1 MDCRVDCS
9 VGRTSARLGAHRLL
23 YGTAKNAS
31 SPTIAHTSRP
41 GASVNP
47 ATGFQAAVARM
58 SMPSRSQPFHGRSL
72 SLSVRRT
79 TAELNPNCEVDRY
92 ILDPVGEVVGIELAP
107 EPIANHRAVA
117 TAGQLRYQL
126 ACDVEPLGRVSVIRF
141 DKPPIEF
148 VGVLTLGRAADG
160 GLQQVIGLEP
170 ALLDPGRCW
179 PGIKADVGGAQ
190 HLVDGNLVEA
200 DVPVCRMKR
209 KSVKHHVLA
218 AGVLRA
224 HGHRR
229 HPRLR
234 QPTRRASCLR
244 RDPRD
249 RCSPHGTA

>member
-1 MDCRVDCS
+1 M
-9 VGRTSARLGAHRLL
+9 
-23 YGTAKNAS
+23 
-31 SPTIAHTSRP
+31 
-41 GASVNP
+41 
-47 ATGFQAAVARM
+47 
-58 SMPSRSQPFHGRSL
+58 
-72 SLSVRRT
+72 
-79 TAELNPNCEVDRY
+79 NPNCEVDRY
-92 ILDPVGEVVGIELAP
+92 ILDPVGEVVAIELAP

-148 VGVLTLGRAADG
+148 VRVLTLGRAADG
-160 GLQQVIGLEP
+160 GLQQVIGLKP

-190 HLVDGNLVEA
+190 HLVDGNLVET

-224 HGHRR
+224 HGHWDTRVCGSQ
-229 HPRLR
+229 HGGLR
-234 QPTRRASCLR
+234 VCVAIRVTDVVRMVR
-244 RDPRD
+244 RDRVAARNHVRMRHQGIRGIFD
-249 RCSPHGTA
+249 RATARSRPARAVD